1 MFNKHSSHFA
11 VDTKALLSR
20 ALSMAL
26 LILGC
31 FAVLGGQ
38 AHAVTV
44 DWSYTNPDIVNEADS
59 VSQTVDGITV
69 TAQGFVA
76 EIHGS
81 DSATIFGPFPTS
93 LGAGNLQ
100 VFGTHTAVP
109 GAHPNFGNPGLG
121 LLVQPVDGITLP
133 QEDFGG
139 GNYAPGI
146 DNSAF
151 QGTPIVPS
159 FEYVLFSF
167 SKPVSVNDINV
178 DDVSNFGR
186 AIWIASGTNA
196 PGASDDFLS
205 AFHGFS
211 FSNHFDDATDG
222 PFTHHV
228 SGVTDISYLAVG
240 ALPRVTFDP
249 LASPYGGVDGFF
261 ITGLDFQPGVAPPP
275 ASVPEPSTW
284 ALMVLG
290 FLGLAAARAKRAW
303 RLAWG
308 RRRFWFIAA

>member
-20 ALSMAL
+20 VSLLSRVLSLAL
-26 LILGC
+26 LMPGC
-31 FAVLGGQ
+31 FAVLVGQ
-38 AHAVTV
+38 AYAITV
-44 DWSYTNPDIVNEADS
+44 DWPYTNPNIVTGTDS
-59 VSQTVDGITV
+59 VSQTVRGVTV

-76 EIHGS
+76 EIYGPEA
-81 DSATIFGPFPTS
+81 ATIYGPFPTS
-93 LGAGNLQ
+93 LGTANYQ

-109 GAHPNFGNPGLG
+109 GAHPSFGNPGLG
-121 LLVQPVDGITLP
+121 LLAQSIDGITLP
-133 QEDFGG
+133 QQDFGG

-146 DNSAF
+146 DNLAF
-151 QGTPIVPS
+151 QGTTIVPS
-159 FEYVLFSF
+159 FEYVLFRF

-178 DDVSNFGR
+178 DDVSNLGR

-205 AFHGFS
+205 AFRGFS

-228 SGVTDISYLAVG
+228 SGVTDITYLAVG
-240 ALPRVTFDP
+240 ALPKVSFDP
-249 LASPYGGVDGFF
+249 LASPYGGADGFF

-275 ASVPEPSTW
+275 VPEPSTW
-284 ALMVLG
+284 AMMVAG
-290 FLGLAAARAKRAW
+290 FAFLGYAGFRRRSRAW
-303 RLAWG
+303 LA
-308 RRRFWFIAA
+308 